1 MALFIYLF
9 MFLVLGIT
17 SWYHT
22 KYIRRNKLLAKIPAI
37 KSYPLIGSNLSF
49 VGKPAIEMFKIFRKA
64 SDELGPLYRF
74 DLTPFHSTI
83 VVSDPKIIEG
93 ILSSQKLLDKSVEYN
108 FVKQWLNEGEIMA
121 HVFQNFFVNINSFAG
136 LLTSTGKKW
145 HQRRKIITPT
155 FHFKI
160 LEHFTEIMEKQG
172 QVFISNLKKR
182 EGQHCDFF
190 SPIGLY
196 ALDVICGE

>member
-1 MALFIYLF
+1 M
-9 MFLVLGIT
+9 
-17 SWYHT
+17 
-22 KYIRRNKLLAKIPAI
+22 
-37 KSYPLIGSNLSF
+37 IGSNLSF
-49 VGKPAIEMFKIFRKA
+49 VGKPAIEIFKTFQKA
-64 SDELGPLYRF
+64 SEELGPLYRF

-83 VVSDPKIIEG
+83 VVSDPTVIEG
-93 ILSSQKLLDKSVEYN
+93 ILSSQKLLDKSVEYK
-108 FVKQWLNEGEIMA
+108 FVKKWLNEGEIL
-121 HVFQNFFVNINSFAG
+121 VRVTEFYINVNLFTG

-172 QVFISNLKKR
+172 QVFITNLKKR

-190 SPIGLY
+190 PLIGLY
-196 ALDVICGE
+196 ALDVICGELKKISCRASNI